1 MNENEKFTRLTVE
14 QQDCKIIYELS
25 YDDINT
31 EDLLQGLKTLMIGM
45 SFSENTIYKG
55 MVDFLSDNCADKY
68 EIIKKESQYE

>member
-1 MNENEKFTRLTVE
+1 MNTNEKFTRLTVE
-14 QQDCKIIYELS
+14 QQDCKIVYELS

-68 EIIKKESQYE
+68 EIIKKE